1 MLQNVRVPYYDKWR
15 KIKMLSVDEA
25 RQRMLNTI
33 PVLSTE
39 KRGILN
45 CAGYVLAEAV
55 SAPEHIPPF
64 DNSAMDGFA
73 VRAVD
78 VKAATEEN
86 PTVLS
91 VVETI
96 AAGHAPTKQVLSGQ
110 AARIMTGA
118 MMPEGADA
126 VVMQEVT
133 ELFSRDSVKIFEN
146 VSENQNVRFAGESV
160 KAGEEVMPPGKLLR
174 APEISMLAS
183 LNCAEVIVHRKPTV
197 AIVSTGDELTPLGE
211 RLEPGKIRDS
221 NRYGLYAQV
230 EEAGGVPI
238 DMGIAPDDE
247 AETERIFRDALAKA
261 DALITSGGVSVGE
274 HDVVKSVLA
283 KLGEINFWR
292 VAMKPG
298 KPQAYGI
305 ADGKPIFGLPGN
317 PVSSLVVF
325 ELFVRPALLKMAGHT
340 HLLRPTFKAVLAE
353 SVKNRDGRVN
363 YMRAILTEQDGH
375 YTAKTTGPQG
385 SGILHSLVL
394 ANGLITIPAGAKL
407 AAGATVDAQFL
418 D

>member
-1 MLQNVRVPYYDKWR
+1 
-15 KIKMLSVDEA
+15 MLSVDEA
-25 RQRMLNTI
+25 RQRMLDTI
-33 PVLSTE
+33 PVLPSE
-39 KRGILN
+39 KREILN
-45 CAGYVLAEAV
+45 CADYVLAEELHAT
-55 SAPEHIPPF
+55 ENIPPF
-64 DNSAMDGFA
+64 DNSAMDGYA
-73 VRAVD
+73 VRAAD
-78 VKAATEEN
+78 VEGATQEN
-86 PTVLS
+86 PALLS

-96 AAGHAPTKQVLSGQ
+96 AAGYAPTKQVAAGQ

-118 MMPEGADA
+118 VMPDGADA

-133 ELFSRDSVKIFEN
+133 QQDADKVNIFE
-146 VSENQNVRFAGESV
+146 SIDEAGNVRFTGESV
-160 KAGEEVMPPGKLLR
+160 AEGQQVMLDGKHLR
-174 APEISMLAS
+174 PPEISMLAS
-183 LNCAEVIVHRKPTV
+183 LNCAEVMVYRKPTV

-211 RLEPGKIRDS
+211 PLEPGKIRDS

-247 AETERIFRDALAKA
+247 AETERIFRAALAKA

-274 HDVVKSVLA
+274 HDIVKSVLE

-325 ELFVRPALLKMAGHT
+325 ELFVRPALLKMAGHKD
-340 HLLRPTFKAVLAE
+340 LLRPAFKAILTETVTN
-353 SVKNRDGRVN
+353 KDGRVN
-363 YMRAILTEQDGH
+363 YMRAILRASDGQ
-375 YTAKTTGPQG
+375 YIAETTGPQG

-394 ANGLITIPAGAKL
+394 ANGLITIPAGVTL
-407 AAGATVDAQFL
+407 GAGETVEAQFL
-418 D
+418 F

>member
-1 MLQNVRVPYYDKWR
+1 
-15 KIKMLSVDEA
+15 MLSVEEA
-25 RQRMLNTI
+25 RQRMLDTI
-33 PVLSTE
+33 PILPSE
-39 KRGILN
+39 KREILG
-45 CAGYVLAEAV
+45 CTGYVLAEALH
-55 SAPEHIPPF
+55 AEENIPPF

-73 VRAVD
+73 VRAAD
-78 VKAATEEN
+78 VKNASEKN
-86 PTVLS
+86 PAVLS

-96 AAGHAPTKQVLSGQ
+96 AAGYAPTKQVAAGQ

-118 MMPEGADA
+118 MMAEGADA

-133 ELFSRDSVKIFEN
+133 QQDGNEVKIFES
-146 VSENQNVRFAGESV
+146 VDTSENVRFTGESV
-160 KAGEEVMPPGKLLR
+160 KEGALVMGRGKHLR
-174 APEISMLAS
+174 PPEISMLAS
-183 LNCAEVIVHRKPTV
+183 LNCAEALVHRKPTV

-211 RLEPGKIRDS
+211 PLEPGKIRDS

-230 EEAGGVPI
+230 EEAGGIPI
-238 DMGIAPDDE
+238 DMGIARDDE
-247 AETERIFRDALAKA
+247 AETERIFRAALAEA

-274 HDVVKSVLA
+274 HDVVKNVLE

-325 ELFVRPALLKMAGHT
+325 ELFVRPALLKMAGHVD
-340 HLLRPTFKAVLAE
+340 LLRPTFKATLAE
-353 SVKNRDGRVN
+353 TITNRDGRVN
-363 YMRAILTEQDGH
+363 YMRAILKESDGQ
-375 YTAKTTGPQG
+375 YTAETTGPQG

-394 ANGLITIPAGAKL
+394 ANGLITIPSGVTL
-407 AAGATVDAQFL
+407 AAGETVDAQFL
-418 D
+418 F

>member
-1 MLQNVRVPYYDKWR
+1 
-15 KIKMLSVDEA
+15 MLSVEEA
-25 RQRMLNTI
+25 RHQMLNTI
-33 PVLSTE
+33 PVLPTE
-39 KRGILN
+39 KREILN
-45 CAGYVLAEAV
+45 CAGYVLAEALH
-55 SAPEHIPPF
+55 AEENIPPF

-73 VRAVD
+73 VRAAD
-78 VKAATEEN
+78 VQNASETKPA
-86 PTVLS
+86 VLT

-96 AAGHAPTKQVLSGQ
+96 AAGYAPTKQVAPGQ
-110 AARIMTGA
+110 TSRIMTGA
-118 MMPEGADA
+118 MMPEGVDA

-133 ELFSRDSVKIFEN
+133 QRDGDEVKIFEG
-146 VSENQNVRFAGESV
+146 VDKTGNVRFTGESV
-160 KAGEEVMPPGKLLR
+160 AEGQQVMGKGKYLRPPEV
-174 APEISMLAS
+174 SMLAS
-183 LNCAEVIVHRKPTV
+183 LNCPEVTVYRKPTV

-211 RLEPGKIRDS
+211 PLEPGKIRDS

-230 EEAGGVPI
+230 EEAGGIPI

-247 AETERIFRDALAKA
+247 AETERIFRAALAKA

-283 KLGEINFWR
+283 RLGEINFWR

-305 ADGKPIFGLPGN
+305 SDGKPIFGLPGN

-340 HLLRPTFKAVLAE
+340 ELLRPIFKATLAE
-353 SVKNRDGRVN
+353 PVTNRDGRVN
-363 YMRAILTEQDGH
+363 YMRAILKASNGH
-375 YTAKTTGPQG
+375 YTAETTGPQG

-394 ANGLITIPAGAKL
+394 ANGLITIPAGATL
-407 AAGATVDAQFL
+407 GAGETVDAQFL
-418 D
+418 F

>member
-1 MLQNVRVPYYDKWR
+1 
-15 KIKMLSVDEA
+15 MLSVDEA
-25 RQRMLNTI
+25 RQRMLDTI
-33 PVLSTE
+33 PILPAE
-39 KRGILN
+39 KREIFQ
-45 CAGYVLAEAV
+45 CTGYVLAETLPAT
-55 SAPEHIPPF
+55 ENIPPF
-64 DNSAMDGFA
+64 DNSAMDGYA
-73 VRAVD
+73 VRAAD
-78 VKAATEEN
+78 VKDASEKN
-86 PTVLS
+86 PAVLS
-91 VVETI
+91 VVEMI
-96 AAGHAPTKQVLSGQ
+96 AAGYAPTKQVAAGQ

-133 ELFSRDSVKIFEN
+133 QQEKNSVKIFES
-146 VSENQNVRFAGESV
+146 VDETDNVRFTGESV
-160 KAGEEVMPPGKLLR
+160 AEGQQVMGKGKHLRPPEV
-174 APEISMLAS
+174 SMLAS
-183 LNCAEVIVHRKPTV
+183 LNCAEATVHRKPTV

-211 RLEPGKIRDS
+211 PLEPGKIRDS

-230 EEAGGVPI
+230 EEAGGIPI

-247 AETERIFRDALAKA
+247 AETERIFRAALAKA

-274 HDVVKSVLA
+274 HDVVKAVLA
-283 KLGEINFWR
+283 KLGEVNFWR

-340 HLLRPTFKAVLAE
+340 ELLRPTFKATLAE
-353 SVKNRDGRVN
+353 TVTNRDGRVN
-363 YMRAILTEQDGH
+363 YMRAILQVSDGEI
-375 YTAKTTGPQG
+375 TAQTTGPQG

-394 ANGLITIPAGAKL
+394 ANGLITIPT
-407 AAGATVDAQFL
+407 ATTLQSGDRVDAQFL
-418 D
+418 F

>member
-1 MLQNVRVPYYDKWR
+1 
-15 KIKMLSVDEA
+15 MLSVNEA
-25 RQRMLNTI
+25 RQRMLDTI
-33 PVLSTE
+33 PILPSE
-39 KRGILN
+39 KREIFE
-45 CAGYVLAEAV
+45 CTGYVLAEALH
-55 SAPEHIPPF
+55 AEENIPPF

-73 VRAVD
+73 VRAAD
-78 VKAATEEN
+78 VEGATEEK
-86 PTVLS
+86 PAVLS
-91 VVETI
+91 VVETV
-96 AAGHAPTKQVLSGQ
+96 AAGYAPTKQVAAGQ

-133 ELFSRDSVKIFEN
+133 QQDADEVKVFE
-146 VSENQNVRFAGESV
+146 SIDKTGNVRFTGESV
-160 KAGEEVMPPGKLLR
+160 AEGQQVMEKGKHLR
-174 APEISMLAS
+174 PPEISMLAS
-183 LNCAEVIVHRKPTV
+183 LNCAEATVHRKPTV

-230 EEAGGVPI
+230 EEAGGIPI

-247 AETERIFRDALAKA
+247 AETERIFRTALAKA

-274 HDVVKSVLA
+274 HDVVKTVLA
-283 KLGEINFWR
+283 KLGKINFWR

-340 HLLRPTFKAVLAE
+340 NLFRPTFKAVLAE
-353 SVKNRDGRVN
+353 SVTNRDGRVN
-363 YMRAILTEQDGH
+363 YMRAILKVSDGEI
-375 YTAKTTGPQG
+375 TAETTGPQG

-394 ANGLITIPAGAKL
+394 ANGLITIPT
-407 AAGATVDAQFL
+407 ATTLHVGEKVDAQFL
-418 D
+418 F

>member
-1 MLQNVRVPYYDKWR
+1 
-15 KIKMLSVDEA
+15 MLSVEEA
-25 RQRMLNTI
+25 RQRMLDTI
-33 PVLSTE
+33 PVLPSE
-39 KRGILN
+39 DRGILA
-45 CAGYVLAEAV
+45 CTGYVLAEALHAV
-55 SAPEHIPPF
+55 ENIPPF
-64 DNSAMDGFA
+64 DNSAMDGYA
-73 VRAVD
+73 VRAAD
-78 VKAATEEN
+78 VEGATEEN
-86 PTVLS
+86 PVVLS

-96 AAGHAPTKQVLSGQ
+96 AAGYAPTKQVAAGQ

-118 MMPEGADA
+118 MMPDSADA

-133 ELFSRDSVKIFEN
+133 QQNKNTVKIFES
-146 VSENQNVRFAGESV
+146 VDETDNVRFTGESV
-160 KAGEEVMPPGKLLR
+160 AEGQQVMGKGKHLR
-174 APEISMLAS
+174 PPEISMLAS
-183 LNCAEVIVHRKPTV
+183 LNCAEVSVHRKPTV

-211 RLEPGKIRDS
+211 PLTPGKIRDS

-230 EEAGGVPI
+230 EDAGGIPI
-238 DMGIAPDDE
+238 DMGIAPDDA
-247 AETERIFRDALAKA
+247 AETERIFRTALAKA

-274 HDVVKSVLA
+274 HDVVKTVLA

-340 HLLRPTFKAVLAE
+340 TLFRPTFKAVLAE
-353 SVKNRDGRVN
+353 SVTNRDGRVN
-363 YMRAILTEQDGH
+363 YMRAILKASDGEI
-375 YTAKTTGPQG
+375 TAQTTGPQG

-394 ANGLITIPAGAKL
+394 ANGLITIPTATTLQAGEK
-407 AAGATVDAQFL
+407 VDAQFL
-418 D
+418 F

>member
-1 MLQNVRVPYYDKWR
+1 
-15 KIKMLSVDEA
+15 MLSVEKA
-25 RQRMLNTI
+25 RQQMLNTI
-33 PVLSTE
+33 PVLPTE
-39 KRGILN
+39 KREILN
-45 CAGYVLAEAV
+45 CAGYVLAEVLPA
-55 SAPEHIPPF
+55 EENIPPF

-73 VRAVD
+73 VRAAD
-78 VKAATEEN
+78 VQNASEAKPA
-86 PTVLS
+86 VLT

-96 AAGHAPTKQVLSGQ
+96 AAGYAPTKQVAPGQ
-110 AARIMTGA
+110 TARIMTGA

-133 ELFSRDSVKIFEN
+133 QRDGDEVKIFEG
-146 VSENQNVRFAGESV
+146 VDKTGNVRFTGESV
-160 KAGEEVMPPGKLLR
+160 AEGQQVMGKGKYLRPPEV
-174 APEISMLAS
+174 SMLAS
-183 LNCAEVIVHRKPTV
+183 LNCPEVTVYRKPTV

-211 RLEPGKIRDS
+211 PLEPGKIRDS

-230 EEAGGVPI
+230 EEAGGIPI

-247 AETERIFRDALAKA
+247 AETERIFRAALAKA

-283 KLGEINFWR
+283 RLGKINFWR

-340 HLLRPTFKAVLAE
+340 ELLRPTFKATLAE
-353 SVKNRDGRVN
+353 PVTNRDGRVN
-363 YMRAILTEQDGH
+363 YMRAILKASNGH
-375 YTAKTTGPQG
+375 YTAETTGPQG

-394 ANGLITIPAGAKL
+394 ANGLITIPAGVTL
-407 AAGATVDAQFL
+407 GTGETVDAQFL
-418 D
+418 F

>member
-1 MLQNVRVPYYDKWR
+1 
-15 KIKMLSVDEA
+15 MLSVDEA
-25 RQRMLNTI
+25 RQRMLDTI
-33 PVLSTE
+33 PILPSE
-39 KRGILN
+39 KREIFE
-45 CAGYVLAEAV
+45 CTGYVLAEALH
-55 SAPEHIPPF
+55 AEENIPPF

-73 VRAVD
+73 VRAAD
-78 VKAATEEN
+78 VEGATEEK
-86 PTVLS
+86 PAVLS
-91 VVETI
+91 VVETV
-96 AAGHAPTKQVLSGQ
+96 AAGYAPTKQVAAGQ

-133 ELFSRDSVKIFEN
+133 QQDADEVKVFE
-146 VSENQNVRFAGESV
+146 SIDKTGNVRFTGESV
-160 KAGEEVMPPGKLLR
+160 AEGQQVMEKGKHLR
-174 APEISMLAS
+174 PPEISMLAS
-183 LNCAEVIVHRKPTV
+183 LNCAEATVHRKPTV

-230 EEAGGVPI
+230 EEAGGIPI

-247 AETERIFRDALAKA
+247 AETERIFRTALAKA

-274 HDVVKSVLA
+274 HDVVKTVLA

-340 HLLRPTFKAVLAE
+340 NLFRPTFKAVLAE
-353 SVKNRDGRVN
+353 SVTNRDGRVN
-363 YMRAILTEQDGH
+363 YMRAILKVSDGEI
-375 YTAKTTGPQG
+375 TAETTGPQG

-394 ANGLITIPAGAKL
+394 ANGLITIPT
-407 AAGATVDAQFL
+407 ATTLHVGEKVDAQFL
-418 D
+418 F

>member
-1 MLQNVRVPYYDKWR
+1 
-15 KIKMLSVDEA
+15 MLSVEEA
-25 RQRMLNTI
+25 RQQMLNTI
-33 PVLSTE
+33 PVLPTE
-39 KRGILN
+39 KREILN
-45 CAGYVLAEAV
+45 CAGYVLAEALH
-55 SAPEHIPPF
+55 AEENIPPF

-73 VRAVD
+73 VRAAD
-78 VKAATEEN
+78 VQNASETKPA
-86 PTVLS
+86 VLT

-96 AAGHAPTKQVLSGQ
+96 AAGYAPTKQVAPGQ
-110 AARIMTGA
+110 TSRIMTGA
-118 MMPEGADA
+118 MMPEGVDA

-133 ELFSRDSVKIFEN
+133 QRDGDEVKIFEG
-146 VSENQNVRFAGESV
+146 VDKTGNVRFTGESV
-160 KAGEEVMPPGKLLR
+160 AEGQQVMGKGKYLRPPEV
-174 APEISMLAS
+174 SMLAS
-183 LNCAEVIVHRKPTV
+183 LNCPEVTVYRKPTV

-211 RLEPGKIRDS
+211 PLEPGKIRDS

-230 EEAGGVPI
+230 EEAGGIPI

-247 AETERIFRDALAKA
+247 AETERIFRAALAKT

-283 KLGEINFWR
+283 RLGKINFWR

-340 HLLRPTFKAVLAE
+340 ELLRPTFKATLAE
-353 SVKNRDGRVN
+353 PVTNRDGRVN
-363 YMRAILTEQDGH
+363 YMRAILKASNGH
-375 YTAKTTGPQG
+375 YTAETTGPQG

-394 ANGLITIPAGAKL
+394 ANGLITIPAGVTL
-407 AAGATVDAQFL
+407 GAGETVDAQFL
-418 D
+418 F

>member
-1 MLQNVRVPYYDKWR
+1 
-15 KIKMLSVDEA
+15 MLSVEEA
-25 RQRMLNTI
+25 RQQMLNTI
-33 PVLSTE
+33 PVLPTE
-39 KRGILN
+39 KREILN
-45 CAGYVLAEAV
+45 CAGYVLAETLHA
-55 SAPEHIPPF
+55 EENIPPF

-73 VRAVD
+73 VRAAD
-78 VKAATEEN
+78 VQNASEAKPA
-86 PTVLS
+86 VLT

-96 AAGHAPTKQVLSGQ
+96 AAGYAPTKQVAPGQ
-110 AARIMTGA
+110 TARIMTGA

-133 ELFSRDSVKIFEN
+133 QRDGDEVKIFEG
-146 VSENQNVRFAGESV
+146 VDKTGNVRFTGESV
-160 KAGEEVMPPGKLLR
+160 AEGQQVMGKGKYLRPPEV
-174 APEISMLAS
+174 SMLAS
-183 LNCAEVIVHRKPTV
+183 LNCPEVTVYRKPTV

-211 RLEPGKIRDS
+211 PLEPGKIRDS

-230 EEAGGVPI
+230 EEAGGIPI

-247 AETERIFRDALAKA
+247 AETERIFRAALAKA

-283 KLGEINFWR
+283 RLGKINFWR

-340 HLLRPTFKAVLAE
+340 ELLRPTFKATLAE
-353 SVKNRDGRVN
+353 PVTNRDGRVN
-363 YMRAILTEQDGH
+363 YMRAILKASNGH
-375 YTAKTTGPQG
+375 YTAETTGPQG

-394 ANGLITIPAGAKL
+394 ANGLITIPAGATL
-407 AAGATVDAQFL
+407 GAGETVDAQFL
-418 D
+418 F

>member
-1 MLQNVRVPYYDKWR
+1 
-15 KIKMLSVDEA
+15 MLSVEEA
-25 RQRMLNTI
+25 RQRMLDTI
-33 PVLSTE
+33 PILPSE
-39 KRGILN
+39 KREILE
-45 CAGYVLAEAV
+45 CADYVLAEELNAT
-55 SAPEHIPPF
+55 ENIPPF

-73 VRAVD
+73 VRATD
-78 VKAATEEN
+78 VKNASEKN
-86 PTVLS
+86 PAVLS

-96 AAGHAPTKQVLSGQ
+96 AAGYAPTKQVAAGQ

-118 MMPEGADA
+118 MMPQGADA

-133 ELFSRDSVKIFEN
+133 QQDADEVKIFE
-146 VSENQNVRFAGESV
+146 SIDKTGNVRFTGESV
-160 KAGEEVMPPGKLLR
+160 AEGQQVMGKGKHLRPPEV
-174 APEISMLAS
+174 SMLAS
-183 LNCAEVIVHRKPTV
+183 LNCAEATVHRKPTV

-230 EEAGGVPI
+230 EEAGGIPI

-247 AETERIFRDALAKA
+247 AETERIFRAALAKA

-274 HDVVKSVLA
+274 HDVVKTVLA

-340 HLLRPTFKAVLAE
+340 DLLRPTFKATLAE
-353 SVKNRDGRVN
+353 TITNRDGRVN
-363 YMRAILTEQDGH
+363 YMRAILKVSDGEI
-375 YTAKTTGPQG
+375 TAQTTGPQG

-394 ANGLITIPAGAKL
+394 ANGLITIPTGTTL
-407 AAGATVDAQFL
+407 NTGETVDAQFL
-418 D
+418 F